1 MSKSDDRR
9 REEKERLWNEV
20 MNKNRTYESTE
31 ASEEITLTI
40 GEKEKE
46 KAKAKERDTKDILK
60 SADKAMDELNRILQ
74 KQKKDLDALAT
85 EMKKTSET
93 TIDPSLMDLD
103 RLEADLRRDYGT
115 PAPKEEAPKVKNPE
129 SEKIFD
135 DIYNAVTSKIMG
147 QKDAIRQMITAFRRP
162 YVMGE
167 EAGKAKNVILISGP
181 VGSGR
186 HEAVIQMARSLYEKQ
201 VFISDEVYT
210 IDMSRYT
217 SGAQEQIFLQDL
229 YEALSGKGSVIC
241 FEHFENGFP
250 AFLRMVD
257 SLATTGKVILSKRY
271 VLSKGILV
279 ENQTGL
285 VKDSVD
291 SLSAEGKYLV
301 FITSQKPSK
310 VQDAFGADFMYHVL
324 DTVIL
329 KPLDEESV
337 RLIIDQQAEMLEKKA
352 KENLKIDIKVGEDIR
367 SWVASHFDKT
377 QGAQAITANF
387 YDFYVSLSHAV
398 LSPDFKAGMPVS
410 LKVVN
415 DSPVAVFGEEK
426 EYRLSRSKNSMEE
439 IEAVNAEL
447 DEIVGL
453 DMVKDYI
460 RSLQAH
466 IAMQQKRREQGMKTA
481 EVSKHMIFTGNP
493 GTGKT
498 TIARLISRYMKAIG
512 ALSQGQLVEVTR
524 ADLVAQYVGQ
534 TAPLTMSVI
543 KSAIGGVLFIDEA
556 YSLYRGKDDS
566 FGLEAIDTLVKAMED
581 NREDLIVILA
591 GYKKEMAGFL
601 ESNSGLKSR
610 FPNLI
615 DFPDYTG
622 EELRKIAVL
631 QAKGKGYAVDEAV
644 YEKLE
649 AYFNEVQSINAAEA
663 GNGRLARNVVEEAI
677 LKQSDRILKDPD
689 ADMSLLIESDFN
701 FTIKVKP
708 PKAKESPS
716 LDDLLKMAS
725 GQ

>member
-1 MSKSDDRR
+1 MSDDRR

-20 MNKNRTYESTE
+20 LGKNRTYEQKD
-31 ASEEITLTI
+31 ASEEIELVIDEREKNLKETNTTNETL
-40 GEKEKE
+40 
-46 KAKAKERDTKDILK
+46 KDAEL
-60 SADKAMDELNRILQ
+60 AMDELNRILLKQQ
-74 KQKKDLDALAT
+74 KELETLSE
-85 EMKKTSET
+85 EMKKSDS
-93 TIDPSLMDLD
+93 IDPSLMDVD
-103 RLEADLRRDYGT
+103 RLERDIRKDYG
-115 PAPKEEAPKVKNPE
+115 KDFDLDLEEEKPE
-129 SEKIFD
+129 KKIIDTEKIFD
-135 DIYNAVTSKIMG
+135 DIYNVISSKIMG
-147 QKDAIRQMITAFRRP
+147 QKDAMKQMIIAFRRP

-167 EAGKAKNVILISGP
+167 ESGKAKNVILVSGP
-181 VGSGR
+181 TGSGR
-186 HEAVIQMARSLYEKQ
+186 HEAVTQMARSLKEKG
-201 VFISDEVYT
+201 VFASDVVYT

-229 YEALSGKGSVIC
+229 YEALQGEGSVIC

-250 AFLRMVD
+250 SFLRMID
-257 SLATTGKVILSKRY
+257 SLATTGSVVLNKRY
-271 VLSKGILV
+271 VLTKGVLV

-291 SLSAEGKYLV
+291 SLSAEGKYLI
-301 FITSQKPSK
+301 FITSSSASK

-324 DTVIL
+324 DTVTL
-329 KPLDEESV
+329 KPLDDESV
-337 RLIIDQQAEMLEKKA
+337 VSIIETQARNLESKT
-352 KENLKIDIKVGEDIR
+352 KEHLKVDIKIGEDIQK
-367 SWVASHFDKT
+367 WVKDHFDKT
-377 QGAQAITANF
+377 QGADSISQIF

-398 LSPDFKAGMPVS
+398 LEDN
-410 LKVVN
+410 LKDVEAKVLIKDDVPTVVFN
-415 DSPVAVFGEEK
+415 EK
-426 EYRLSRSKNSMEE
+426 EFVLSRSKNSDEE
-439 IEAVNAEL
+439 IAEVNAEL
-447 DEIVGL
+447 DKIVGL
-453 DMVKDYI
+453 DMVKNYI
-460 RSLQAH
+460 RSLQSH

-615 DFPDYTG
+615 DFPDYTA
-622 EELRKIAVL
+622 EELRKIACL
-631 QAKGKGYAVDEAV
+631 QAKGKGYEIEESIYPKMEEFFA
-644 YEKLE
+644 
-649 AYFNEVQSINAAEA
+649 EVQSINAMEA
-663 GNGRLARNVVEEAI
+663 GNGRLARNVVEDAI
-677 LKQSDRILKDPD
+677 LAQSERIVKEENPE
-689 ADMSLLIESDFN
+689 MSLLKLEDFD
-701 FTIKVKP
+701 FTVKVKP
-708 PKAKESPS
+708 PKEKDTTTLE
-716 LDDLLKMAS
+716 DLMKLTQK
-725 GQ
+725 